1 MAHER
6 TAQQSIKT
14 KNKLY
19 KRFKRNQ
26 TVFNRSAYNE
36 HKRQLN
42 REMRNAEKD
51 HYHELLERYKSDSK
65 KTWRVIRDVVKGKTK
80 QSLNEEFIITGDSV
94 SDPNRISEAFN
105 TFFINVWS
113 NC

>member
-1 MAHER
+1 MPAGSKYRER
-6 TAQQSIKT
+6 LPWLTRELQQSIKT

-26 TVFNRSAYNE
+26 TLFNRSAYNE

-51 HYHELLERYKSDSK
+51 HYHELLER
-65 KTWRVIRDVVKGKTK
+65 
-80 QSLNEEFIITGDSV
+80 
-94 SDPNRISEAFN
+94 
-105 TFFINVWS
+105 
-113 NC
+113 